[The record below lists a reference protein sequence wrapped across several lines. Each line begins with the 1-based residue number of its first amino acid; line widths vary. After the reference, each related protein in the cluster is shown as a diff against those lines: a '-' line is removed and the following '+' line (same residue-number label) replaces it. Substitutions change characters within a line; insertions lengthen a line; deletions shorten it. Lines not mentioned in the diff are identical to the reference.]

1 MNRAGPEIQSAAWQW
16 SLPLELGVT
25 GKTPAGGERPI
36 EETARLI
43 LEVAPG
49 ERRLLPD
56 FGWRG
61 HQLERLETPVERAA
75 AAIWAEE
82 ALERWAPHLEVERV
96 EILEASADEVLL
108 ELHRRGSRHPVKI
121 RCWRK
126 KLRPSWGT

>member
-1 MNRAGPEIQSAAWQW
+1 MNSGGPEVQAAAWQW
-16 SLPLELGVT
+16 SLPLEWSAPG
-25 GKTPAGGERPI
+25 GAPAGGERPI

-82 ALERWAPHLEVERV
+82 ALERWAPHLGVERI

-108 ELHRRGSRHPVKI
+108 ELQRRGSRHPVKI
-121 RCWRK
+121 RRWKTGRT
-126 KLRPSWGT
+126 S